1 MERYAEYKDAGMTIF
16 FPQTSARIEY
26 SKIDS
31 DNVALNSWNDV
42 KQYYDMAY
50 EAGLTKAIF
59 DDTRLRH
66 LSTQEQT
73 LIGEGKSLNGVG
85 EKYGFATQE
94 DLDAYVAK
102 CLSLYIDHPI
112 FYGVY
117 LQDEPNYKKAV
128 AYGETYQAIKRV
140 AQSVFNREIFVQYNL
155 LPLVNYYQQV
165 NTFYPAVEGYDCTD
179 DVCFDDEAIARYK
192 AYINMFLDSTG
203 ADHVCYDHYPLC
215 VDGIRSQY
223 IVGLQLVAEICK
235 ERGIQFHFVAQ
246 TYSQD
251 ADGKLT
257 VRVISEEDARWL
269 NNMLLGF
276 GVKNIGYF
284 TYWTKSD
291 NWTEKGEFFHP
302 EGSFMTRY
310 GEKTDVYY
318 IMQKIMAENQKF
330 APTILNFDYQ
340 GSAVYKLLPSYSNS
354 KHIALAYED
363 YQFQKVTSVVTNKE
377 FGLCTELYDAANGN
391 YLYMIQN
398 LVDPLN
404 KGSRVYQTVNVT
416 FTSEFTHVAIYK
428 NGERIATQALVNGVY
443 TAKLAPGE
451 AVFLLPY

>member
-1 MERYAEYKDAGMTIF
+1 
-16 FPQTSARIEY
+16 
-26 SKIDS
+26 
-31 DNVALNSWNDV
+31 
-42 KQYYDMAY
+42 MAY

-66 LSTQEQT
+66 LSTQDQT
-73 LIGEGKSLNGVG
+73 LIGEGKTLNGVG

-94 DLDAYVAK
+94 ELDAYVAK

-117 LQDEPNYKKAV
+117 LQDEPKYPKAV
-128 AYGETYQAIKRV
+128 AYGETYQSIKRV

-155 LPLVNYYQQV
+155 LPLVTGWGQV
-165 NTFYPAVEGYDCTD
+165 NEFYPAVDGYDCEDEACTP
-179 DVCFDDEAIARYK
+179 DEAIARYK

-235 ERGIQFHFVAQ
+235 ERGIDFHFVAQ

-251 ADGKLT
+251 ADGVLT
-257 VRVISEEDARWL
+257 VRAIDEKDARWL
-269 NNMLLGF
+269 NNMLMGF
-276 GVKNIGYF
+276 GIKQIGYF

-291 NWTEKGEFFHP
+291 NWTETGEFFHP

-340 GSAVYKLLPSYSNS
+340 GSAIFKLMPSYSNS
-354 KHIALAYED
+354 NHIALAYED

-377 FGLCTELYDAANGN
+377 FGLCTELYDAANDN
-391 YLYMIQN
+391 YLYMVQN
-398 LVDPLN
+398 LVDPVN
-404 KGSRVYQTVNVT
+404 RGSRVYQTVNVT

>member
-1 MERYAEYKDAGMTIF
+1 MKRKKILTSILATSLALTTLFATACGGENSSSVEDPKLSQAPDYSAYTNQFDFYGYSTPGDGIWWIDGEEFTAGEDFRTVERYAEYKDAGMTIF

-165 NTFYPAVEGYDCTD
+165 NTFYPAVEGYDCTKISRLNTL
-179 DVCFDDEAIARYK
+179 CATRLIA
-192 AYINMFLDSTG
+192 
-203 ADHVCYDHYPLC
+203 
-215 VDGIRSQY
+215 
-223 IVGLQLVAEICK
+223 
-235 ERGIQFHFVAQ
+235 
-246 TYSQD
+246 
-251 ADGKLT
+251 
-257 VRVISEEDARWL
+257 
-269 NNMLLGF
+269 
-276 GVKNIGYF
+276 
-284 TYWTKSD
+284 
-291 NWTEKGEFFHP
+291 
-302 EGSFMTRY
+302 
-310 GEKTDVYY
+310 
-318 IMQKIMAENQKF
+318 
-330 APTILNFDYQ
+330 
-340 GSAVYKLLPSYSNS
+340 
-354 KHIALAYED
+354 
-363 YQFQKVTSVVTNKE
+363 
-377 FGLCTELYDAANGN
+377 
-391 YLYMIQN
+391 
-398 LVDPLN
+398 
-404 KGSRVYQTVNVT
+404 
-416 FTSEFTHVAIYK
+416 
-428 NGERIATQALVNGVY
+428 
-443 TAKLAPGE
+443 
-451 AVFLLPY
+451 